1 MSWLRAIYSFF
12 YELLFGCSHG
22 HLTRPFTIATHSYKV
37 CLDCGKQFPYSLEKM
52 RTIHSWEAARQTAH
66 AVPTATVSAMPAP
79 AAFAPSEAYE
89 PREAVA

>member
-1 MSWLRAIYSFF
+1 MSWLRAIHNLF

-37 CLDCGKQFPYSLEKM
+37 CLDCGKQFPYSLERM
-52 RTIHSWEAARQTAH
+52 RTIHSWEAARHPAH
-66 AVPTATVSAMPAP
+66 AMPAVAAMPPP
-79 AAFAPSEAYE
+79 AAFAENEAYA